1 MLCAILYRL
10 IQVTQSNRAVGSMLS
25 CLSHEK
31 SNPNSVEVLS
41 NGSGAQAGIDASRH
55 GVQNQTL
62 SLCAGYLG
70 DWEHRATLN
79 YPKLPKLHKPCGRER
94 ERERGREEGRGGEG
108 RGGLGGGVA
117 GVAGGCLGL
126 ENAKTNPP
134 VSAREWGVGFGH
146 FWWGEGRGGE
156 EKEGVRVKPETIV
169 GELSICIWVQT
180 TGFHVTLGLA

>member
-94 ERERGREEGRGGEG
+94 ERAREGGGEGRGGEG
-108 RGGLGGGVA
+108 RAGGG
-117 GVAGGCLGL
+117 GGWGG
-126 ENAKTNPP
+126 
-134 VSAREWGVGFGH
+134 WGVLGPGKCQNQPPSLGPRMGGW
-146 FWWGEGRGGE
+146 FWPFLVGGGEGRGGE
-156 EKEGVRVKPETIV
+156 RRSE
-169 GELSICIWVQT
+169 S
-180 TGFHVTLGLA
+180 